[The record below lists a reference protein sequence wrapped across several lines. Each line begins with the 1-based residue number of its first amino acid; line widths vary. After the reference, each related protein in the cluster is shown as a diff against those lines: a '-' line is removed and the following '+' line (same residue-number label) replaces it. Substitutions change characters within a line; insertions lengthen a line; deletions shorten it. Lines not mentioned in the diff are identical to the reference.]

1 MRLADPP
8 ERGMSEAVY
17 YKSREVLHLTAFGT
31 RNRNDE
37 CVLWEVD
44 DPFRGNQV
52 VQMMVHYDEWVHGV
66 SIEMMRGLRKTLGQH
81 LG

>member
-52 VQMMVHYDEWVHGV
+52 V
-66 SIEMMRGLRKTLGQH
+66 
-81 LG
+81 